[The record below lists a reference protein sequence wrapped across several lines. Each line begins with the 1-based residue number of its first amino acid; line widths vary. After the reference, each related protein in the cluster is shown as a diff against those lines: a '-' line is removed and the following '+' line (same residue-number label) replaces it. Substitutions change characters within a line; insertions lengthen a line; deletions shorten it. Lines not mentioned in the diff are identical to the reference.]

1 MKLATSILLCASL
14 GVAPVHAQSGEE
26 ADPQAPPT
34 QAKPTQAD
42 DPPPPL
48 EALTPD
54 VEELRAQ
61 LRLAEEL
68 PAVNEQRG
76 EIVRAYTEAITALEE
91 ADGERAAAERYQQ
104 RAAIATERIAALER
118 DAAAAADA
126 APSIADFADLGLEAL
141 EARETQLEL
150 ESVEANR
157 DLEAAEARLRA
168 LPVRR
173 ADLSREVSEAESRA
187 AARRTELAEL
197 NGPEGGSALAAAIRA
212 RVAALV
218 QLSSARVERL
228 RVEEV
233 TAEPR
238 LALLTAEVELA
249 RIVAEHASARR
260 AMVEELVNRARIA
273 AAEAE
278 AARALDADLRTAEA
292 LSGVVETID
301 ALRARTIEVARE
313 LEALRRIRR
322 GLRES
327 LEALE
332 DRFTETKTRLESPG
346 LTEASGLR
354 LRRERRALGGIR
366 SEAAAAEVA
375 LNDRVDAELE
385 LYRLSDKLE
394 ELAGRVGLAEELA
407 ERAEEVDGLEPERAL
422 LAARTAVDE
431 YRSALD
437 RALEERQKV
446 LAAYDELDLLRAE
459 FAATIDQVD
468 AYVAERVLWIR
479 SADPLWRVRVAG
491 LREEAARGLAP
502 AEWAALARALVSGRD
517 GGGGGDLGRR
527 PWTYLGLALL
537 VAALITARVRLGRML
552 AEEAALALD
561 RKQTSIL
568 PTLRALLISIP
579 MAAPWG
585 ALLYGLAWLA
595 RTVDPAVLPENDVLL
610 PMRLYALGEGLA
622 AAAVVAWVVG
632 GFRVLTRPDGLA
644 ISHFD
649 WPEEST
655 RRVRKPTFWLLPVAA
670 TAAFLAHFLAGLE
683 SGQTS
688 STPDLPFDFAL
699 EGLAFSEGFSRVA
712 FLVMVAAFVVYH
724 VRTLHP
730 ARGILAI
737 NVRSAVP
744 NDVVASLRRTWFG
757 IGIALLTVLAAA
769 SVFGYGFTARSLL
782 TRLLLTVAFLVAV
795 LVARGV
801 ALRWTRLVR
810 RREAFERMRRRR
822 EEQRAKRLAEIERR
836 RDAGEDVDD
845 LEASGLQVEDE
856 QVDVAALSADV
867 LGLVRVLTGVAAIVG
882 VFVLWS
888 AVLPA
893 LGIFDEV
900 HLWRHDVLTSAIDG
914 ASDAAM
920 SVTVEWVTLEN
931 LLVALLVLGMTWLA
945 VRDVPSLVEFVVL
958 RRMDL
963 GSGERYAITTLTR
976 YTLTMIGL
984 VWGFSELG
992 ISWSK
997 LQWLVAGVSVGLGFG
1012 LQEIFANFVSGIT
1025 LLFERPVRVGDWV
1038 TLGDIEGVVS
1048 KIRIRATTIRDR
1060 DLKELIVPNREFI
1073 TGRFIN
1079 WTLSDPVSRI
1089 VAPVGIAYGSDT
1101 ERAIQLLLEVGK
1113 ECPFSV
1119 AEPAPNVVFSSFGES
1134 SLDFE
1139 LRVFVAGRE
1148 IKPRVLHDLHMRI
1161 DAAFR
1166 AADIEIAF
1174 PQRDLHVRSVRGWP
1188 GGPVSE

>member
-1 MKLATSILLCASL
+1 LRSLLPILVAAAL
-14 GVAPVHAQSGEE
+14 GAAPVAAQTGE
-26 ADPQAPPT
+26 PSTPT
-34 QAKPTQAD
+34 QSDEQ
-42 DPPPPL
+42 
-48 EALTPD
+48 TPAISAPVRD
-54 VEELRAQ
+54 VEELRSQ

-68 PAVNEQRG
+68 PADNAQRG
-76 EIVRAYTEAITALEE
+76 EIIEAYTAAITALEE
-91 ADGERAAAERYQQ
+91 AESERAAIARYQQ
-104 RAAIATERIAALER
+104 RAEGG
-118 DAAAAADA
+118 ADRRA
-126 APSIADFADLGLEAL
+126 AL
-141 EARETQLEL
+141 EARAAEFAAAAPTEADYAGLTLQELEAAETQLEL
-150 ESVEANR
+150 ETVETSAT
-157 DLEAAEARLRA
+157 LGALEARLSA
-168 LPVRR
+168 LPGRR
-173 ADLSREVSEAESRA
+173 ANLARELSEAEGRA
-187 AARRTELAEL
+187 AALRSELEDVA
-197 NGPEGGSALAAAIRA
+197 GAEGGSAVVAAERA
-212 RVAALV
+212 RLEALV
-218 QLSSARVERL
+218 VLSNVRIERL
-228 RVEEV
+228 RIEEV

-238 LALLTAEVELA
+238 LALLTAEVEEA
-249 RIVAEHASARR
+249 RAVATHKRAQRSIVEA
-260 AMVEELVNRARIA
+260 LVNRARIA

-278 AARALDADLRTAEA
+278 AARALDADLRGAQA
-292 LSGVVETID
+292 FAGVVETIGV
-301 ALRARTIEVARE
+301 LREKRIEVARE
-313 LEALRRIRR
+313 LESLRRVRSE
-322 GLRES
+322 LRES
-327 LEALE
+327 LDALE
-332 DRFTETKTRLESPG
+332 DRFAETKTRLESPS

-354 LRRERRALGGIR
+354 LRRERRALGSVR
-366 SEAAAAEVA
+366 SETAAAEIA
-375 LNDRVDAELE
+375 LGERVEAELQ
-385 LYRLSDKLE
+385 LYRLTDKLE
-394 ELAGRVGLAEELA
+394 ELDQRAGLADELA
-407 ERAEEVDGLEPERAL
+407 ASAREIDGLSPERAA
-422 LAARTAVDE
+422 LAAVTAVEE

-437 RALEERQKV
+437 RALEERVK
-446 LAAYDELDLLRAE
+446 LLEAYDDLELLCAE
-459 FAATIDQVD
+459 FAATIDEVD
-468 AYVAERVLWIR
+468 EYVAERVLWIR
-479 SADPLWRVRVAG
+479 SADPLWRVRAG
-491 LREEAARGLAP
+491 GLADEAARALAP
-502 AEWAALARALVSGRD
+502 AEWAGLARALVAGR
-517 GGGGGDLGRR
+517 GGGDLQRR
-527 PWTYLGLALL
+527 PWTYVGLALV
-537 VAALITARVRLGRML
+537 VALLITARVRLGRML
-552 AEEAALALD
+552 AEEATLARD
-561 RKQTSIL
+561 RKQVSIL
-568 PTLRALLISIP
+568 PTLRALLISAP

-595 RTVDPAVLPENDVLL
+595 RTVDPAVLPEDDVLL

-644 ISHFD
+644 IAHFD
-649 WPEEST
+649 WPEDST
-655 RRVRKPTFWLLPVAA
+655 RRVRVPTFWLLPVAA
-670 TAAFLAHFLAGLE
+670 IAAFLAHFLAGLE
-683 SGQTS
+683 SGQTTS
-688 STPDLPFDFAL
+688 APDLPFAFAL
-699 EGLAFSEGFSRVA
+699 DGVAFSEGFSRLA
-712 FLVMVAAFVVYH
+712 FLAMVAAFTVYH
-724 VRTLHP
+724 YRTLHP
-730 ARGILAI
+730 THGILAI
-737 NVRSAVP
+737 NLRSAVP
-744 NDVVASLRRTWFG
+744 NDVVSSLRRTWFA
-757 IGIALLTVLAAA
+757 IGLALLAFLTAE
-769 SVFGYGFTARSLL
+769 SVFGYGFTARSLF

-836 RDAGEDVDD
+836 RDAGEDVDE

-882 VFVLWS
+882 VFLLWS
-888 AVLPA
+888 PVLPA

-914 ASDAAM
+914 ASDTAL
-920 SVTVEWVTLEN
+920 SVTVEWVTLGN
-931 LLVALLVLGMTWLA
+931 LLIALLVLGMTWLA

-963 GSGERYAITTLTR
+963 GSGERYAITTLIR
-976 YTLTMIGL
+976 YTLTLIGL

-1139 LRVFVAGRE
+1139 LRIFVAGRE